1 MVSRSRVFR
10 AISPIVTSW
19 DERNHQLMALYRWWP
34 RWMSKWH
41 GKSFLIYDWYESVNE
56 FVSIIGKIHTHRTR
70 SFTHTQHSEKLLR
83 SVERTAQ
90 CLLFAQFE
98 YHLMNSSSIVII
110 GCVAFCN
117 SHQLINCRLLKILIK
132 FKGNKHTY
140 KSLSNEW
147 PESSK

>member
-1 MVSRSRVFR
+1 MRWAKSSANGALSVVAEMNEQVTWKIIFDIRLIR
-10 AISPIVTSW
+10 ISEWVCFHHRKNTHSP
-19 DERNHQLMALYRWWP
+19 NA
-34 RWMSKWH
+34 
-41 GKSFLIYDWYESVNE
+41 FIY
-56 FVSIIGKIHTHRTR
+56 
-70 SFTHTQHSEKLLR
+70 THTQHSEKLLR

-132 FKGNKHTY
+132 FKGNTHTHTNLLAMNGQSHQN
-140 KSLSNEW
+140 KPPLCRCR
-147 PESSK
+147 